1 MLSWF
6 SVTTSLGSVCLTT
19 VLVDTPCGLPL
30 PSQSALNVIVLK
42 PPSLSPHRPVAKR
55 GSPPKVCDYNPLP
68 GRQITCPSIPL
79 PHHHHQYNVLVGL
92 RRRGLHALLCGGA
105 VCAISHNLQSNSSR
119 CCRRP
124 MTSTPSNHKRL
135 NLNGRYELRWRNF
148 SPALVARNPT
158 CHATPWMVTGRW
170 QLGVAPATPYGR
182 RLAAG
187 NALYRRLLRLYVYN
201 EEHLPPQE

>member
-30 PSQSALNVIVLK
+30 PSQRALNVIVLK

-79 PHHHHQYNVLVGL
+79 PHHYHQYHVLQGL
-92 RRRGLHALLCGGA
+92 RRRGLHALCKEA
-105 VCAISHNLQSNSSR
+105 QHRQNKQVAQNKRSKWIKMRMCVSCDRYVLQYQWYSS
-119 CCRRP
+119 
-124 MTSTPSNHKRL
+124 T
-135 NLNGRYELRWRNF
+135 Y
-148 SPALVARNPT
+148 T
-158 CHATPWMVTGRW
+158 CTK
-170 QLGVAPATPYGR
+170 L
-182 RLAAG
+182 
-187 NALYRRLLRLYVYN
+187 
-201 EEHLPPQE
+201 